1 MATKKK
7 PVAKVTSKKALPG
20 GAKKAITKTAPQ
32 KASRVG
38 TKYACS
44 DCGLIVTVDQDCGCS
59 IVDLVCCGTPMK
71 KKRPPAKK

>member
-1 MATKKK
+1 MATTKK
-7 PVAKVTSKKALPG
+7 PVAKAASKKPSPV
-20 GAKKAITKTAPQ
+20 GAKKAVTKAAPK

-59 IVDLVCCGTPMK
+59 IVDLVCCGAPMK
-71 KKRPPAKK
+71 KKKAPAKK